1 MAKLAEQG
9 ERYDE
14 MVEEMKKV
22 AQMVHDQ
29 ELSVEERNLLS
40 VAYKNVIG
48 ARRASWRI
56 ISSIEQ
62 KEENKGNEE
71 HVKRIKKYRE
81 VVSRH
86 HFPPHLPMQ
95 PSNSRAASGFK
106 HSKGQLTCKRSLLL
120 PNASKD
126 SRSYLPAG

>member
-1 MAKLAEQG
+1 M
-9 ERYDE
+9 
-14 MVEEMKKV
+14 

-62 KEENKGNEE
+62 KEEAKGNEQN
-71 HVKRIKKYRE
+71 VQRIKRYRE
-81 VVSRH
+81 VVSGSPSINRICKVAMGSSDLH
-86 HFPPHLPMQ
+86 VCRPQHFRWPAVGGERVAGDLQQHP
-95 PSNSRAASGFK
+95 AA
-106 HSKGQLTCKRSLLL
+106 
-120 PNASKD
+120 
-126 SRSYLPAG
+126 AG